1 MTKKACVKEFLMS
14 YGFRSHGNDLPAIRE
29 AFNNYTDMMRKHNFI
44 TARQYDRWCVEFKWS
59 TRLGRWTIKNA

>member
-29 AFNNYTDMMRKHNFI
+29 AFNNYTYMLCKNGYI
-44 TARQYDRWCVEFKWS
+44 TAHQYDTWCVNFVWS
-59 TRLGRWTIKNA
+59 IKFGRWTIKNA